1 MNKIS
6 CFMHIKPLFFF
17 FAHDAAT
24 YIARLSE
31 LCARENISG
40 DIQLALLI
48 LSGSWG
54 VWKL

>member
-17 FAHDAAT
+17 VARDAAT

-31 LCARENISG
+31 LCARENISS
-40 DIQLALLI
+40 DIQLALLYHYM
-48 LSGSWG
+48 
-54 VWKL
+54 